1 MFKKF
6 NIHTITQVLLK
17 KIAERQILTISLSFK
32 EVLNCGHIHIL
43 HILQSNL
50 QFTPIFQ
57 DDGMFDVAYVPN
69 STHVDAL

>member
-1 MFKKF
+1 M
-6 NIHTITQVLLK
+6 
-17 KIAERQILTISLSFK
+17 AERQILTTSLSFKSFK